1 MPSSMAD
8 SILDF
13 HHCFQVL
20 VEVKAAGVNPADT
33 YKRSGNY
40 AIKPP
45 LPYTPGADAAGVIK
59 EIGKNVTKFK
69 VPVYLKTM

>member
-1 MPSSMAD
+1 MAD
-8 SILDF
+8 NVLDF
-13 HHCFQVL
+13 CYFFQVL

-40 AIKPP
+40 SIKPP

-69 VPVYLKTM
+69 VSVYLKIM